1 MSIEFLSKADKTDN
15 SITTIIM
22 KINSFKMILA
32 FFASCLLIYFLWSFC
47 RDNEETSLK
56 VLLCFSGFT
65 SFIITLV
72 GATALQYNDGKHAVN
87 AKIVSWLFFVTF
99 LIEHALLALI
109 GISQSFT
116 IIATGLFLV
125 IYISIVHAISKT
137 SM

>member
-1 MSIEFLSKADKTDN
+1 
-15 SITTIIM
+15 M
-22 KINSFKMILA
+22 KIEYYKMALA
-32 FFASCLLIYFLWSFC
+32 FFATCLLVYLLWSFS
-47 RDNEETSLK
+47 RDNEETSMK
-56 VLLCFSGFT
+56 VLLCFSGFA

-87 AKIVSWLFFVTF
+87 SKIVSWLFFAMF

-116 IIATGLFLV
+116 IIATGLLLI
-125 IYISIVHAISKT
+125 IYISIVHTISRT